1 MAVSTTNVVAP
12 VFAAA
17 EVVVFLSTGMASQAS
32 FRGFLRTLV
41 FEGNDLLGIAF
52 LDVRLAWTM
61 ARLATCHLVFPATGL
76 RELCVGSVRKSFELI
91 FVTVFA
97 GVTSY
102 VVTRLG
108 LVHCDLGWP
117 NRCRSRRICA
127 TKPTDHGEHHATD
140 QECFDESTHS
150 IALP

>member
-1 MAVSTTNVVAP
+1 MAVSTTDVVAP

-17 EVVVFLSTGMASQAS
+17 EVVVFLSTGMARQAS

-41 FEGNDLLGIAF
+41 FEGNDLFRIAF

-97 GVTSY
+97 GVAAD
-102 VVTRLG
+102 VVTGLR
-108 LVHCDLGWP
+108 LVHRDFSWP
-117 NRCRSRRICA
+117 NRCRLGGICA

-150 IALP
+150 TALP